1 MIRIDSQIHGYRQG
15 HQLLSA
21 SAKLPKEEQSVIDR
35 LSDMAGPLRPGEL
48 FDPYLSGYPLPSRR
62 HYVLARTWQDLKV
75 SRAGCVRTLSLLIPI
90 SVWSSAPGIQ
100 TFLNLLD
107 VDAFPTTA
115 EHIVTESPTRSP
127 LPLAPN
133 FRSSELVEAIFL
145 EEGKP
150 VAIFGVPEP
159 ELVLVRLLTALWPSI
174 RGRFSVSTFAL
185 SPRKIQGRNF
195 DLVFAPIDARPKFV
209 DWPGRRV
216 DGRSARGARHRWTSI
231 IVDRV
236 FKDPFP
242 RLVNDSNKNLIEFD
256 EADDATALR
265 IALMWDDLLEK
276 LKRSPSAAL
285 GLLDISSSGT
295 PSNAAAI
302 LALEPLL
309 ADAADRA
316 VGSLPA
322 SEAWDFIGAMV
333 RKLHRTPT
341 MNGVQPVAAASRAL
355 AEQDPVGAIMLLDH
369 PDSDVELE
377 VLVPCIA
384 DGISEHVSDSAERAL
399 LSARPETLARLIC
412 AGKALVER
420 VVNTPSL
427 VERLGEV
434 LNTLPPMLFDDV
446 RRAVL
451 PLLSE
456 DSHFAAALPLLAS
469 LDSDGLQ
476 AEVRH
481 LADRNNFKATT
492 FIAPMVARAREIGA
506 VERFRDSLLLVSVSE
521 NRDLFLRSTLT
532 LSIEDIV
539 WLLEGE
545 GLDLAT
551 ADRFLVDLLRTA
563 DSNQIH
569 MLLSDESIA
578 TAVLTRVPLEAAGIL
593 RRIVLEF
600 EPPLTVYLSTIL
612 RLLPVSESHQRVEL
626 ALKALERCLPCEFG
640 GDRIATVSMLLGAV
654 GTVLDGEWV
663 IRCGL
668 TRGIAPSISNRNL
681 VGFEQ
686 ASGAARDRILNC
698 IDELARTLEGRY
710 TVDLDTP
717 AAEACA
723 QLLLDANVVDPD
735 ASVRASGRILPM
747 LLRSRRKPV
756 SVLIA
761 TTFPFVYREL
771 GNEDRAPNLIELMLF
786 VEWDRRKTARKKLVD
801 AFLSS
806 SVWAPGDLALT
817 ACRCLDVE
825 RILKRTAKSIGGE
838 AYLERLEADLQRLPT
853 DCKELIQLAISDIRS
868 NWSEKY
874 HWRD

>member
-21 SAKLPKEEQSVIDR
+21 SANLPKEDQSVIER

-48 FDPYLSGYPLPSRR
+48 FDPYLSGYPLPSTH
-62 HYVLARTWQDLKV
+62 HYVLARTWQDLEV

-100 TFLNLLD
+100 AFLNLLNP
-107 VDAFPTTA
+107 DAFPTAA
-115 EHIVTESPTRSP
+115 EQVVTKSPTRSP
-127 LPLAPN
+127 LPLAQD
-133 FRSSELVEAIFL
+133 FRASELLEAIFL

-150 VAIFGVPEP
+150 VAIFGVRDP
-159 ELVLVRLLTALWPSI
+159 ELVAARLLTALWPSI

-185 SPRKIQGRNF
+185 SPRKIEGRNF

-209 DWPGRRV
+209 DWPGRRI
-216 DGRSARGARHRWTSI
+216 DGRGGTGARHRWTSI

-236 FKDPFP
+236 FNDPFP

-256 EADDATALR
+256 KANDATALR
-265 IALMWDDLLEK
+265 IALIWDDLLEK

-285 GLLDISSSGT
+285 GLLDIASSGT
-295 PSNAAAI
+295 PSNAEAI
-302 LALEPLL
+302 LSLKPLL

-316 VGSLPA
+316 VASLPA

-333 RKLHRTPT
+333 RKLHRTPMMT
-341 MNGVQPVAAASRAL
+341 GVQPVAAASGAL
-355 AEQDPVGAIMLLDH
+355 AEQDPVGATMLLDQ
-369 PDSDVELE
+369 PDANCELE
-377 VLVPCIA
+377 ALVPWIA
-384 DGISEHVSDSAERAL
+384 DGISKHVSDSAERAM
-399 LSARPETLARLIC
+399 LSTRPETLARLVC
-412 AGKALVER
+412 AEKTLAER
-420 VVNTPSL
+420 VVNTASL

-434 LNTLPPMLFDDV
+434 LNTLPPILFDDV
-446 RRAVL
+446 SRAVL

-456 DSHFAAALPLLAS
+456 DTHIAAALPLLAS
-469 LDSDGLQ
+469 LDADALQ
-476 AEVRH
+476 TEVLH
-481 LADRNNFKATT
+481 LADTNNFKATT
-492 FIAPMVARAREIGA
+492 FIAPMVTRAHEIGA
-506 VERFRDSLLLVSVSE
+506 VERLRDSLLSVSVSV
-521 NRDLFLRSTLT
+521 NRDLFLCSTLAP
-532 LSIEDIV
+532 SVEDIV

-551 ADRFLVDLLRTA
+551 ANRFLVDLLRRA
-563 DSNQIH
+563 DANQFH
-569 MLLSDESIA
+569 MLLSDDSIA
-578 TAVLTRVPLEAAGIL
+578 TTVLMRVPLEAAEIL
-593 RRIVLEF
+593 RRAVLEL
-600 EPPLTVYLSTIL
+600 EPPLTVHLSTIL

-626 ALKALERCLPCEFG
+626 ALKALERCLPRHFG
-640 GDRIATVSMLLGAV
+640 GDEMATVSMLLGVV
-654 GTVLDGEWV
+654 GSVLDGRWV

-668 TRGIAPSISNRNL
+668 KRGVAPSISNRNL

-686 ASGAARDRILNC
+686 APGAARVRILNC

-723 QLLLDANVVDPD
+723 QLLLDADVIDSD
-735 ASVRASGRILPM
+735 ASLRASGRILPM
-747 LLRSRRKPV
+747 LLRSQREPV

-761 TTFPFVYREL
+761 STFPFIYREL
-771 GNEDRAPNLIELMLF
+771 GKEDKAPNLFELMLF
-786 VEWDRRKTARKKLVD
+786 VEWDRRKIARRKLVN

-853 DCKELIQLAISDIRS
+853 DCKELIMQVLSDIRS
-868 NWSEKY
+868 DWSAKY